1 MKIKLRVCKI
11 YLINKDGAT
20 VLTEPISQIFKV
32 SIQCSIFPSDCKIV
46 KLKPL
51 FKKGPKTALK
61 DYRPISLFPLVSK
74 TTEKI
79 IPDQTQSFL
88 DKNDIFTDIDHVLR
102 NVFPLIHVNFALDHT
117 STFKTI
123 YSIVN
128 TD

>member
-32 SIQCSIFPSDCKIV
+32 SIKCSIFPSDCKIV

-79 IPDQTQSFL
+79 IPDQTRSFL
-88 DKNDIFTDIDHVLR
+88 DKKRSGLIDQDLG
-102 NVFPLIHVNFALDHT
+102 NLFPLIHVHLALDHT

-123 YSIVN
+123 YSILN
-128 TD
+128 PD

>member
-32 SIQCSIFPSDCKIV
+32 SIKCSIFPSDCKIV

-79 IPDQTQSFL
+79 IPDQTRSFL
-88 DKNDIFTDIDHVLR
+88 DKKWSGLIDQVLG
-102 NVFPLIHVNFALDHT
+102 NFFPLIHVNLALDHT
-117 STFKTI
+117 STFKII

-128 TD
+128 PD

>member
-32 SIQCSIFPSDCKIV
+32 SIKCSIFPSDCKIV

-79 IPDQTQSFL
+79 IPDQTRSFL
-88 DKNDIFTDIDHVLR
+88 YK
-102 NVFPLIHVNFALDHT
+102 
-117 STFKTI
+117 K
-123 YSIVN
+123 
-128 TD
+128 